1 MINEKLGL
9 FIYYD
14 FEFKKSFVL
23 NELNRVLDTKLNE
36 LGKSVSGEFSLK
48 EKVNMIDSSINSKT
62 DRYFCQLYK
71 DLHKCLEEIENREI
85 SFKDMYIS
93 NTDKEYYYRKNLRM
107 NLFPAFRYDEKGVS
121 SVFTSYYVSDKNMVL
136 AYIELYESRLVEIRK
151 YYKSKALKL
160 K

>member
-14 FEFKKSFVL
+14 FEFKRNFVL
-23 NELNRVLDTKLNE
+23 RELNRVLDEKLSE
-36 LGKSVSGEFSLK
+36 LGKSETSKLTLK
-48 EKVNMIDSSINSKT
+48 EKVNLIDSSINSKT

-107 NLFPAFRYDEKGVS
+107 NLFPAFGYDEKEVS

-136 AYIELYESRLVEIRK
+136 AYIEVYESKLVEIRK

>member
-1 MINEKLGL
+1 
-9 FIYYD
+9 
-14 FEFKKSFVL
+14 
-23 NELNRVLDTKLNE
+23 
-36 LGKSVSGEFSLK
+36 
-48 EKVNMIDSSINSKT
+48 MIDSSINSKT

-107 NLFPAFRYDEKGVS
+107 NLFPAFGYDEKGVS

-136 AYIELYESRLVEIRK
+136 AYIEVYESKLVEIRK

-160 K
+160 N

>member
-1 MINEKLGL
+1 MIKDKIKL
-9 FIYYD
+9 FTYYD
-14 FEFKKSFVL
+14 FEFKRNFVL
-23 NELNRVLDTKLNE
+23 NELNRVLDNKLNE
-36 LGKSVSGEFSLK
+36 LGISASRKFSLK
-48 EKVNMIDSSINSKT
+48 DKVDMIDLSINSKT
-62 DRYFCQLYK
+62 DRYFCQLYM
-71 DLHKCLEEIENREI
+71 DLHKCLEKIENREI

-93 NTDKEYYYRKNLRM
+93 NIDKEYYYRKNLRM

-136 AYIELYESRLVEIRK
+136 AYIEVYESKLVEIRK

>member
-9 FIYYD
+9 FTYYD
-14 FEFKKSFVL
+14 FEFKRNFVL

-36 LGKSVSGEFSLK
+36 LGKSETSKLTLK
-48 EKVNMIDSSINSKT
+48 EKVNLIDSSINSKT

-71 DLHKCLEEIENREI
+71 DLHKCLEKIENREI

-107 NLFPAFRYDEKGVS
+107 NLFPAFGYDEKGVS
-121 SVFTSYYVSDKNMVL
+121 SVFTSYCVSDKNMVL
-136 AYIELYESRLVEIRK
+136 AYIEVYELKLVEIRK

>member
-1 MINEKLGL
+1 MINEQLRL
-9 FIYYD
+9 FTNYD

-48 EKVNMIDSSINSKT
+48 EKVDMIDSSINSKT

-107 NLFPAFRYDEKGVS
+107 NLFPAFGYDEKGVS
-121 SVFTSYYVSDKNMVL
+121 SVFTSYCVSDKNMVL
-136 AYIELYESRLVEIRK
+136 AYIEVYESKLVEIRK

>member
-1 MINEKLGL
+1 MINEQLRL
-9 FIYYD
+9 FTDYD

-23 NELNRVLDTKLNE
+23 NELNKVLDNKLNE
-36 LGKSVSGEFSLK
+36 LGISVSRKVSFK
-48 EKVNMIDSSINSKT
+48 EKVNMIDLSINSKT

-71 DLHKCLEEIENREI
+71 DLHKCLEEMENREI

-93 NTDKEYYYRKNLRM
+93 NTDKKYYYRKNLRM
-107 NLFPAFRYDEKGVS
+107 NLFPAFGYDEKGVS
-121 SVFTSYYVSDKNMVL
+121 SVFTTHYVSDKNMVL
-136 AYIELYESRLVEIRK
+136 AYIEVYESKLVEIRK

>member
-9 FIYYD
+9 FTYYD
-14 FEFKKSFVL
+14 FEFKRNFVL
-23 NELNRVLDTKLNE
+23 NELNRVLDEKLSE
-36 LGKSVSGEFSLK
+36 LGKSETSKLTLK
-48 EKVNMIDSSINSKT
+48 EKVNLIDSSINSKT

-71 DLHKCLEEIENREI
+71 DLHKCLEEMENREI

-93 NTDKEYYYRKNLRM
+93 NTDKEYYYRKNL
-107 NLFPAFRYDEKGVS
+107 FPAFGYDEKGVS

-136 AYIELYESRLVEIRK
+136 AYIEVYESKLVEIRK

>member
-9 FIYYD
+9 FTDYD
-14 FEFKKSFVL
+14 FEFKRNFVL

-36 LGKSVSGEFSLK
+36 LGKSETSKLTLK
-48 EKVNMIDSSINSKT
+48 EKVNLIDSSINSKT

-71 DLHKCLEEIENREI
+71 DLHKCLEKIENREI

-107 NLFPAFRYDEKGVS
+107 NLFPAFGYDEKGVS
-121 SVFTSYYVSDKNMVL
+121 SVITSYCVSDKNMVL
-136 AYIELYESRLVEIRK
+136 AYIEVYELKLVEIRK

>member
-1 MINEKLGL
+1 MINEQLRL
-9 FIYYD
+9 FTDYD

-107 NLFPAFRYDEKGVS
+107 NLFPAFGYDEKGVS

-136 AYIELYESRLVEIRK
+136 AYIEVYESKLVEIRK

>member
-1 MINEKLGL
+1 MINEQLRL
-9 FIYYD
+9 FTNYD

-23 NELNRVLDTKLNE
+23 NELNKVLDNKLNE
-36 LGKSVSGEFSLK
+36 LGISVSRKVSLK
-48 EKVNMIDSSINSKT
+48 EKVNMIDLSINSKT

-71 DLHKCLEEIENREI
+71 DLHKCLEEMENREI

-93 NTDKEYYYRKNLRM
+93 NTDKKYYYRKNLRM
-107 NLFPAFRYDEKGVS
+107 NLFPAFGYDEKGVS
-121 SVFTSYYVSDKNMVL
+121 SVFTTHYVSDKNMVL
-136 AYIELYESRLVEIRK
+136 AYIEVYESKLVEIRK

>member
-121 SVFTSYYVSDKNMVL
+121 SVFTSYYVSGKNMVL

>member
-9 FIYYD
+9 FTYYD
-14 FEFKKSFVL
+14 FEFKRNFVL
-23 NELNRVLDTKLNE
+23 RELNRVLDEKLNE
-36 LGKSVSGEFSLK
+36 LGKFETSKLTLK
-48 EKVNMIDSSINSKT
+48 EKVNLIDSSINSKT

-107 NLFPAFRYDEKGVS
+107 NLSPAFRYDEKGVS
-121 SVFTSYYVSDKNMVL
+121 SVFTSHYVSDKNMVL
-136 AYIELYESRLVEIRK
+136 AYIEVYESRLVEIRK
-151 YYKSKALKL
+151 YYKSRALKL

>member
-9 FIYYD
+9 FTYYD

-23 NELNRVLDTKLNE
+23 NELNRVLDEKLSE
-36 LGKSVSGEFSLK
+36 LGKSETSKLTLK
-48 EKVNMIDSSINSKT
+48 EKVNLIDSSINSKT

-160 K
+160 N